1 MHNYQHFDNLFNRT
15 RKPPRSKKY
24 AENQRPLRRVPESWL
39 MLQKDPHSYVVK
51 INNCEVARYFQ
62 PDEHGNYE
70 VAIRGLYA
78 TYDIHLMYDFT
89 KIHSCMP
96 LITTTGEIVKVPL
109 NPYYKDQEKDFS
121 AVLCFNSSD
130 QLIVEKSWHSDVY
143 KKVSTNEDKEKRKTL
158 KAHLDAYVTLQM
170 FKLATLKDSANVSD
184 DLGAPFAEEGLKYQ
198 KQCEMRDYLKSVPAC
213 LDDVAFA
220 QLFDEVAQDVFNMLA
235 SKKIYNIDH
244 GRLFWSA
251 QGYYGTRHPSE
262 KADAEEKIAEIIEAV
277 TPDEF
282 KKSLIHRLMKYTNM
296 TKGSQKVAL
305 PQFSNTLPNTFL
317 F

>member
-1 MHNYQHFDNLFNRT
+1 MRNYQHFDELFNRT

-51 INNCEVARYFQ
+51 IGNTEVARYFQ

-70 VAIRGLYA
+70 VAIRGLHA
-78 TYDIHLMYDFT
+78 TYDIHLMWKFT
-89 KIHSCMP
+89 GIYSRMT
-96 LITTTGEIVKVPL
+96 LTTTTGDTVEVPL
-109 NPYYKDQEKDFS
+109 NPYFKDQDKDFS

-198 KQCEMRDYLKSVPAC
+198 KQCEMREFLKSVPSC
-213 LDDVAFA
+213 LDSPAFA
-220 QLFDEVAQDVFNMLA
+220 SLFDEVAQDVFNMLA
-235 SKKIYNIDH
+235 SKKVYNIEP
-244 GRLFWSA
+244 RLFWTA
-251 QGYYGTRHPSE
+251 HGYYGSRHP
-262 KADAEEKIAEIIEAV
+262 EEKEQAQGKIDEIVDTI
-277 TPDEF
+277 TPDEL
-282 KKSLIHRLMKYTNM
+282 KKSLIHRLMKYTNL